1 MKNDAQA
8 DAEILDELLPE
19 VIRALFP
26 GSDSEPLSELPISQ
40 LRVMRLLWK
49 APTTSTDLAET
60 LSISAPAVAQ
70 VLAKLE
76 AADLIVKECQERDR
90 RTKTIELSE
99 AGHSLMK
106 ERRMLR
112 TARAAQVLQAIDS
125 EDRGAVI
132 AALRKLARSARK
144 PND

>member
-1 MKNDAQA
+1 MNNDAQA

-76 AADLIVKECQERDR
+76 AADLIVKECQEHDR

-99 AGHSLMK
+99 AGDGRMK
-106 ERRMLR
+106 ERRILR

-132 AALRKLARSARK
+132 EALRKLARSARK
-144 PND
+144 PSD

>member
-1 MKNDAQA
+1 MNNDAQA

-76 AADLIVKECQERDR
+76 AADLIVKECQEHDR

-99 AGHSLMK
+99 AGHCLMK
-106 ERRMLR
+106 ERRILR

-132 AALRKLARSARK
+132 EALRKLARSARK
-144 PND
+144 PSD